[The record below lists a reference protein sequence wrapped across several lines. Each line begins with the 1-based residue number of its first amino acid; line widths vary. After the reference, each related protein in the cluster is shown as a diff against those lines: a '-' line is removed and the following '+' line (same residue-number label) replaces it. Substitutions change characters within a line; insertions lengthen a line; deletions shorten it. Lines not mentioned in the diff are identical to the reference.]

1 MQLERTT
8 SPTQRARLVEQRARA
23 RAQLRELRASRSATA
38 AEARTATI
46 QLELRTE
53 EGLGVVAPAS
63 RLHRALD
70 RALEVLAWEAVVVL
84 AVAVAVAPLVLVGAA
99 VWATRRTR
107 RRREDERLLAA
118 S

>member
-1 MQLERTT
+1 MQLARE
-8 SPTQRARLVEQRARA
+8 PGPAERARLLEERAQA
-23 RAQLRELRASRSATA
+23 QAQLRELRASRTATA
-38 AEARTATI
+38 AEARNATI

-53 EGLGVVAPAS
+53 DGAAAAPGS
-63 RLHRALD
+63 RIDRALD
-70 RALEVLAWEAVVVL
+70 RALEVLAWEAVVALAL
-84 AVAVAVAPLVLVGAA
+84 AVAAAPLVLVGAA